1 MNDTFMKERPVFP
14 LILSMA
20 LPMVISMLVNSLY
33 NIVDSFFVAKISEDA
48 MTALS
53 LVFPVQNFANAIAIG
68 FGIGISSLI
77 AICLGAGNRET
88 AGKAA
93 THGLILAALHGV
105 ILTVG
110 CILIMPGFLALFTS
124 DTNVIS
130 LGIHYSTI
138 VFLFATVNTI
148 NLAYEK
154 IFQGIGKMKVTMAG
168 LMVGCVSNIIL
179 DPLLIFGIGPFPALG
194 IEGAAIATGLG
205 QVFNLLFYLIIY
217 KIRPLQITISWKY
230 LHPDRALAAKLYSV
244 GIPGALNLALPSVLV
259 SALNGLLA
267 SCSPIYVV
275 ILGIYYKLQ
284 TFLYLPASGI
294 VQGMRPVIGY
304 NYGAREHK
312 RVKKIYYVTL
322 CMSGVIMLIGTIICL
337 TVPGQLMGMF
347 TTNPSTIQA
356 GKTAL
361 RIICAGFL
369 VSSVSVTACGALEGL
384 GKGTASLV
392 VSLCRYLLLILPAAF
407 ILCRIFGAVGVWH
420 AFWIAEALTAGI
432 SFLISKKSIGI

>member
-88 AGKAA
+88 ASKAA
-93 THGLILAALHGV
+93 THGLILATLHGV

-124 DTNVIS
+124 DTDVIS

-154 IFQGIGKMKVTMAG
+154 IFQGVGKMKVTMAG

-205 QVFNLLFYLIIY
+205 QVFNLIFYLVVY
-217 KIRPLQITISWKY
+217 KIRPLQITISRKY

-304 NYGAREHK
+304 NYGAGEHK

-337 TVPGQLMGMF
+337 TIPGQLIGMF

-432 SFLISKKSIGI
+432 SFLISKKSIDI

>member
-88 AGKAA
+88 ASKAA
-93 THGLILAALHGV
+93 THGLILAALHGI

-110 CILIMPGFLALFTS
+110 CILIMPGFLTLFTS
-124 DTNVIS
+124 DTDVIS

-154 IFQGIGKMKVTMAG
+154 IFQGVGKMKVTMAG

-179 DPLLIFGIGPFPALG
+179 DPLLIFGIGPVPALG

-205 QVFNLLFYLIIY
+205 QVFNLIFYLIVY
-217 KIRPLQITISWKY
+217 KIQPPQITISRKY
-230 LHPDRALAAKLYSV
+230 LHTDRVLAAKLYSV

-267 SCSPIYVV
+267 SCSPSYVV

-304 NYGAREHK
+304 NYGAGEHK

-337 TVPGQLMGMF
+337 TVPGQLMEMF